1 MDWFQKISNPDVIVF
16 KLASWMLHRGLHG
29 NEGIPVLI
37 DELLEGKIALTLPH
51 ASVN

>member
-1 MDWFQKISNPDVIVF
+1 MGCIQKIADPDVLVWQLVSYIIR
-16 KLASWMLHRGLHG
+16 HILHG
-29 NEGIPVLI
+29 HKGIPVLS